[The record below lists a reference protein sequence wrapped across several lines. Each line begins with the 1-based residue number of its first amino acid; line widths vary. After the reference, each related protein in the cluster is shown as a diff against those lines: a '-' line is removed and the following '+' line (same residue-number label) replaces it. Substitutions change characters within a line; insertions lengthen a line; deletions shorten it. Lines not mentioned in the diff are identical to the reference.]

1 MGIVLRQR
9 IHPGDIGSFH
19 TVEHHIH
26 GADAQHGLIGIEAGE
41 HSGSI
46 MLLVLGAH
54 QLALIMLGDI
64 LGSGGDKAGRT
75 HSGVADGILQSGL
88 HQFHHHLDDMARG
101 AELAIG
107 AGLGDLRKQVLIY
120 IAHDVLVVQIQAVQ
134 SVNHAHQH
142 TGSGDKEQRIL
153 HILGKGSILTC
164 IQLVFDKRKNLF
176 VHIAEH
182 RLRLVMTEIMPPAIL
197 MLRIKSRIY
206 NRHIKGSRIGFL
218 AQLVIVQNFDEHQV
232 CNLLDNRQGV
242 GHTGRPENI
251 PNAVDFI
258 LQFASNHNNYL
269 PIYLKSAISIFY
281 GVAVCFD
288 GNGCEIVVA
297 YAVGNCVDLQ
307 FIFSSF

>member
-134 SVNHAHQH
+134 RVNHTHQH
-142 TGSGDKEQRIL
+142 AGGGDKEQRIL

-164 IQLVFDKRKNLF
+164 VQLVLDKRKYFF

-182 RLRLVMTEIMPPAIL
+182 GLRLIMTEIMPPAIL

-206 NRHIKGSRIGFL
+206 NRHIKCGCIGFF
-218 AQLVIVQNFDEHQV
+218 AQFIIVQNFDEHQV

-258 LQFASNHNNYL
+258 FQFASNHINYL

-281 GVAVCFD
+281 GVAICFN
-288 GNGCEIVVA
+288 GNGGKIVIA
-297 YAVGNCVDLQ
+297 FAVGNCVDLQ